1 MAPSNAPQP
10 PQAPPAPPP
19 KPPVTIDAVMR
30 LLRDDRLRGFRI
42 DVETDQ
48 IVEGDEQAEKQ
59 RRMEF
64 VTAVGGLLSGAM
76 KLEANPAAGAL
87 MPAVGETIMF
97 AVRGFRAGRQLE
109 EVFETALEKA
119 AMLIAQ
125 PREAEPD
132 PKAQVQLQTEQ
143 IKLQGVREK
152 TAAEVQKAQFGIQQ
166 AQVEQQDDFARIQLD
181 QQKQADEHA
190 RAERMQ
196 AMEERMLL
204 LEHQLKMAEH
214 GHEMQRMDR
223 QAALDAQAAAQP
235 TVGAGGI

>member
-1 MAPSNAPQP
+1 M
-10 PQAPPAPPP
+10 
-19 KPPVTIDAVMR
+19 TIDAVMN
-30 LLRDDRLRGFRI
+30 LLRDDRMRGFRI

-64 VTAVGGLLSGAM
+64 VTAIGGLLGNAM
-76 KLEANPAAGAL
+76 KLEANPAAAAL

-125 PREAEPD
+125 PKPPQAD
-132 PKAQVQLQTEQ
+132 PKMQIQMQSEQ

-152 TAAEVQKAQFGIQQ
+152 TAAEVQKAQLGIQQ
-166 AQVEQQDDFARIQLD
+166 AQVEQQDDFARLD
-181 QQKQADEHA
+181 MERQRMMADHA
-190 RAERMQ
+190 RET
-196 AMEERMLL
+196 
-204 LEHQLKMAEH
+204 
-214 GHEMQRMDR
+214 
-223 QAALDAQAAAQP
+223 QAAARDDAYAHAQHVREMQALEAEAAALQREAP
-235 TVGAGGI
+235 MTPAAPQGPFGA